1 MYLLPKIHKR
11 LENVPGHPVI
21 SKCGTPAEK
30 VSEFLDYH
38 LKPTVQSAESYIKG
52 TREFLRKL
60 NEIGKL
66 PENALLVTTDVVGL
80 YPGIHM
86 QMGWKHYRLS

>member
-1 MYLLPKIHKR
+1 MHLLSKIHKR

-21 SKCGTPAEK
+21 SKCGTPTEK

-38 LKPTVQSAESYIKG
+38 LKSTVQSADSYIKD
-52 TREFLRKL
+52 TSDFLRKL

-66 PENALLVTTDVVGL
+66 PENALLVTTDAVGL
-80 YPGIHM
+80 HPGIHM
-86 QMGWKHYRLS
+86 QMGWKYYRLS